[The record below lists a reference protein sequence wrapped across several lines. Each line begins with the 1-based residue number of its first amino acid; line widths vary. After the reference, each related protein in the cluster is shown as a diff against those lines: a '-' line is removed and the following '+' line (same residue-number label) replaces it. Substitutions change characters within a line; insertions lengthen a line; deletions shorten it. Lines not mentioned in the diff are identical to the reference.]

1 MDGSRTDVMGKLP
14 QLQNMIKRDPDAY
27 RDEFV
32 MQLRHYESEVAIFR
46 LQPSKQSEQFG
57 HLVTF
62 LSHVSTCYP
71 EELASFPAD
80 LIHLLEKHSAVLEPT
95 LRKTLVQAL
104 ILMRNKNVVDAL
116 VLLKLFFELFRV
128 PDKRLRELLYSHIVY
143 DIKKMHTDGGGRNE
157 KVMRG
162 LQNFM
167 YSMVADENEIAAIK
181 SLHVLISL
189 YRKRIWCDAR
199 TVNCIATAC
208 TSKTTR
214 VMVTALQFF
223 LGIDADILEDDE
235 EEKEKVKAQV
245 EVNYHSYSKKTKS
258 RYKHTR
264 SLLVKNRKA
273 RKRNLEHDG
282 TFPAIDLLN
291 DPQGVAERQLR
302 LLKSSNER
310 FEVRMLMMDFIGR
323 LIGQH
328 KLIVLAFYPLLQRYL
343 TAHQQK
349 VTNILAYLVQACH
362 EDIPPEEIMPVV
374 KTIANSFIV
383 ERCSSEVIAVG
394 INAVREI
401 FARVPLVMEE
411 DGMDALIQDLIMF
424 NKSRDKTCV
433 IAARGV
439 LNLIREVHPSL
450 LKRKDRGKF
459 HNETARPKAFGEL
472 RALEGVEGAELL
484 MQAEAA
490 GRFDGED
497 NQDGWDIDDEA
508 EDAGAESED
517 GWVDVD
523 ENESDEDS
531 NGLHSDSEEEEEEEE
546 EGDEDSE
553 EKEDSNAPTTIPQSE
568 RIDAKRILTPKDF
581 ERIEM
586 LKKEAAEAAKD
597 PKARRKRKAEAI
609 EKKALESNHAV
620 VDPMSL
626 EGYSKKKRQT
636 MEERLRTVLE
646 GRENFKH
653 KQKGGGTTN
662 REKARLKNFLM
673 LKKSFNVQSKVLK
686 STREIQHLK
695 NKTVKT
701 VTKRDAKKRRRT

>member
-1 MDGSRTDVMGKLP
+1 MDGSRTDVMAKLP
-14 QLQNMIKRDPDAY
+14 QLQNMIKRDPSAY
-27 RDEFV
+27 QDEFM

-46 LQPSKQSEQFG
+46 LQPSKHSEHFG
-57 HLVTF
+57 ALVTF

-71 EELASFPAD
+71 TELATFPQD
-80 LIHLLEKHSAVLEPT
+80 LIHLLERHSAVLEAT

-162 LQNFM
+162 LQSFM
-167 YSMVADENEIAAIK
+167 FSMVSDENEIAAIK
-181 SLHVLISL
+181 SLHVLVSL

-214 VMVTALQFF
+214 VMVTAIQFF
-223 LGIDADILEDDE
+223 LGIDTDILEDDE
-235 EEKEKVKAQV
+235 AEKVKVKTQV
-245 EVNYHSYSKKTKS
+245 EVNYHQYSKKTKA
-258 RYKHTR
+258 RHKATR
-264 SLLVKNRKA
+264 AQLVKNRKA
-273 RKRNLEHDG
+273 RKRDLEHDG

-302 LLKSSNER
+302 MLKSSNER

-362 EDIPPEEIMPVV
+362 DDIPPEEIMPVV

-383 ERCSSEVIAVG
+383 ERCASEVIAVG
-394 INAVREI
+394 INSVREI

-411 DGMDALIQDLIMF
+411 DGMDALLQDLIMF

-439 LNLIREVHPSL
+439 LNLIREIHPSL

-459 HNETARPKAFGEL
+459 HNETARPKAFGEV
-472 RALEGVEGAELL
+472 RALEGVDGAELL
-484 MQAEAA
+484 MEAEAA
-490 GRFDGED
+490 GRFDNED
-497 NQDGWDIDDEA
+497 IEDGWAIDEDELDG
-508 EDAGAESED
+508 EESED

-523 ENESDEDS
+523 GSDEDS
-531 NGLHSDSEEEEEEEE
+531 NGLHSDSEDEEEDDENDGEN
-546 EGDEDSE
+546 DEDGQE
-553 EKEDSNAPTTIPQSE
+553 GKAKVPQSQ
-568 RIDAKRILTPKDF
+568 RIDAQRILTPKDF

-597 PKARRKRKAEAI
+597 PKARRKRKADAVEA
-609 EKKALESNHAV
+609 KTLEANHSK

-636 MEERLRTVLE
+636 QEERLRSVLE

-653 KQKGGGTTN
+653 KQNGGGTTN
-662 REKARLKNFLM
+662 REKARHKNFLM
-673 LKKSFNVQSKVLK
+673 LKKSFRVKSKVLK
-686 STREIQHLK
+686 STREIQHIA

>member
-1 MDGSRTDVMGKLP
+1 MDGSRTDVMAKLP
-14 QLQNMIKRDPDAY
+14 QLQNMIKRDPSAY
-27 RDEFV
+27 RDEFM

-46 LQPSKQSEQFG
+46 LQPNKQSEHFG
-57 HLVTF
+57 ALVTF

-71 EELASFPAD
+71 TELAAFPQD
-80 LIHLLEKHSAVLEPT
+80 LVYLLEKHAAVLEAS

-104 ILMRNKNVVDAL
+104 ILMRNKNIVDAL
-116 VLLKLFFELFRV
+116 VLLKLFFELFRI
-128 PDKRLRELLYSHIVY
+128 PDKRLRELVYSHIVY

-167 YSMVADENEIAAIK
+167 YSMVADEHEIAAIK

-208 TSKTTR
+208 TSKNTR
-214 VMVTALQFF
+214 VLVTAIQFF

-235 EEKEKVKAQV
+235 AEQVKMKEQV

-258 RYKHTR
+258 RYNHTR
-264 SLLVKNRKA
+264 AQLVKNRKA
-273 RKRNLEHDG
+273 RKRNVEHDG

-302 LLKSSNER
+302 ILKASNER
-310 FEVRMLMMDFIGR
+310 FEVRLLMMDFIGR
-323 LIGQH
+323 LVGQH
-328 KLIVLAFYPLLQRYL
+328 KLVLLAFYPLLQRYL

-362 EDIPPEEIMPVV
+362 DEIPPEELMPVV

-383 ERCSSEVIAVG
+383 ERCASEVIAVG
-394 INAVREI
+394 INAVREV
-401 FARVPLVMEE
+401 FARVPLVMDEP
-411 DGMDALIQDLIMF
+411 GMDDLIQDLIMF

-439 LNLIREVHPSL
+439 LNLIREIHPSL

-459 HNETARPKAFGEL
+459 HNETARPKAFGEY
-472 RALEGVEGAELL
+472 RAAEGVDGAELL
-484 MQAEAA
+484 MEAEAA
-490 GRFDGED
+490 GRFDYED
-497 NQDGWDIDDEA
+497 NGDGWAVDE
-508 EDAGAESED
+508 EMLDAGDESD
-517 GWVDVD
+517 GGWVDVD
-523 ENESDEDS
+523 GSDGDS
-531 NGLHSDSEEEEEEEE
+531 DGLHSDSEDDEADDDDMED
-546 EGDEDSE
+546 GSDEDA
-553 EKEDSNAPTTIPQSE
+553 APNKPTAVPQSE

-597 PKARRKRKAEAI
+597 PKARRKRKAEAV
-609 EKKALESNHAV
+609 EKKVLESNHST
-620 VDPMSL
+620 VDPATL

-636 MEERLRTVLE
+636 MEERLRSVLE
-646 GRENFKH
+646 GRENYKH

-673 LKKSFNVQSKVLK
+673 LKKSMHVQSKVLK
-686 STREIQHLK
+686 STREIQHIK
-695 NKTVKT
+695 NRTVKA
-701 VTKRDAKKRRRT
+701 VTKRDSKKRRRT